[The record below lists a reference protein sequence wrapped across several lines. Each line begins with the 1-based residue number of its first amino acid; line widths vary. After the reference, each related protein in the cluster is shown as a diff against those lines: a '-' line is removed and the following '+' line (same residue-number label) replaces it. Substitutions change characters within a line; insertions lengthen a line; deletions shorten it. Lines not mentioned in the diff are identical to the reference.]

1 MSPRRRRTGL
11 VVAALVLL
19 ALGAAGVQA
28 TLAAFTATTSNSG
41 NSFQAASSFNNLLR
55 MASGSYTG
63 NGADNRAISAGFQPD
78 FVIVKDGN
86 LREGAAR
93 SSSMV
98 GDVSKP
104 MGTLT
109 GLQADHIQSLTA
121 TGFTIGTNT
130 KVNENGRTY
139 YWTAIKAGGQTMK
152 VGSYGGNATGQS
164 ITGVGFSPEYVM
176 VLGAIPQRAVQRFAG
191 ATTRTY
197 RFDAG
202 TGTTTGITSFDA
214 DGFSLGTDLEVNAA
228 ATNYHYVA
236 FNDVAGSI
244 KVGSYGGLGGDN
256 RDYTGLNLQP
266 GYVLIRAN
274 DAVTGRPS
282 VHRPASLAG
291 DNTLFFAGSAS
302 ATNRVQALLSDGFQL
317 GNSGDV
323 NANTIPYNY
332 LALANSAGGCSVV
345 SSQTVTASADAWL
358 NEASP
363 TSNLGADS
371 VLKVTTKTPNSNTRA
386 VLQFNLPTAPS
397 GCSVTGA
404 TLRMY
409 NKSPIAGRTLEA
421 LANSAAW
428 TENGVTWANQPG
440 TTGAASTAATPGA
453 AGWMQWNVTTQ
464 VQGMYSGS
472 NNGFKVRDQ
481 TENGAG
487 IEQQF
492 DSREAGTNLPQLVV
506 DFG

>member
-1 MSPRRRRTGL
+1 MTTLRRKIGL
-11 VVAALVLL
+11 VAAALVLL
-19 ALGAAGVQA
+19 ALGAAGMQA

-41 NSFQAASSFNNLLR
+41 NSFQAASSFDNLLR

-63 NGADNRAISAGFQPD
+63 NAADNRAISVGFQPD

-93 SSSMV
+93 TSSMT

-121 TGFTIGTNT
+121 TGFTVGTNN

-139 YWTAIKAGGQTMK
+139 YWTAIKASGQTMK
-152 VGSYGGNATGQS
+152 VGSYGGNTTGQAV
-164 ITGVGFSPEYVM
+164 TGVGFSPEYVM

-202 TGTTTGITSFDA
+202 TGTTTGVTSFDA
-214 DGFSLGTDLEVNAA
+214 DGFSVGTDLEVNAA
-228 ATNYHYVA
+228 ATTYHYVA

-244 KVGSYGGLGGDN
+244 KVGSYGGTGADN

-291 DNTLFFAGSAS
+291 DSTLFFAGAAS

-345 SSQTVTASADAWL
+345 SSQTVTASADSWL
-358 NEASP
+358 DQGGP
-363 TSNLGADS
+363 TSNFGSDS
-371 VLKVTTKTPNSNTRA
+371 VLKVNSKGPSNNMRA
-386 VLQFNLPTAPS
+386 MVQFNLPSLPS
-397 GCSVTGA
+397 GCSVTSA
-404 TLRMY
+404 TLRLY
-409 NKSPIAGRTLEA
+409 NKSPVSGRTLSA
-421 LANSAAW
+421 YANAAAW
-428 TENGVTWANQPG
+428 TQNGVTWNNQPATSG
-440 TTGAASTAATPGA
+440 SASTAATPAA
-453 AGWMQWNVTTQ
+453 AGWMQWDVTSQ

-472 NNGFKVRDQ
+472 NNGFKVSDQ

-487 IEQQF
+487 FEQQL
-492 DSREAGTNLPQLVV
+492 DSLESGGNLPQLVV
-506 DFG
+506 TSG